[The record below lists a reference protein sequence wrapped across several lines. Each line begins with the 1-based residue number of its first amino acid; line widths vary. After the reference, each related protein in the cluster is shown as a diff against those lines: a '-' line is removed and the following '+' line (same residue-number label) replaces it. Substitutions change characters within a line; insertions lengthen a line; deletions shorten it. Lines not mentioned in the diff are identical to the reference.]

1 MVILAPVTAAGQV
14 VLLKQLH
21 KMEKRLKRIEKMLTE
36 LTK

>member
-14 VLLKQLH
+14 VLFKKLR